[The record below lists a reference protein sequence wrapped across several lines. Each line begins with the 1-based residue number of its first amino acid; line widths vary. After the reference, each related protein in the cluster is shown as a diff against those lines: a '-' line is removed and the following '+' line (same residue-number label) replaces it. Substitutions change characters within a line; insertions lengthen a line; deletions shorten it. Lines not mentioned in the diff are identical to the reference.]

1 MRRHASLVQAR
12 HGGAEGRHGGFTL
25 IELLVV
31 IAIIAIWIGLPL
43 RAVQKVRE
51 AANRAQCSNNLKKMG
66 IGLHN
71 HHSVFKR
78 LPSGGWGWNWVG
90 DPDRGTG
97 RSQPGGWVYS
107 ILSFVEQDNLAKLG
121 QGGSTAQKQTA
132 ATQLL
137 ATPIPIFNCPSR
149 RTGGPYPNAGN
160 YNYYVVN
167 TSIVPKLLAR
177 TDYAAN
183 SGSQQANEINGGPT
197 DVAQENTFG
206 WGTTTY
212 PTITGVI
219 FRRSE
224 IRFGDITRGTS

>member
-31 IAIIAIWIGLPL
+31 IAIIAILIGLLLP
-43 RAVQKVRE
+43 AVQKVRE
-51 AANRAQCSNNLKKMG
+51 AAARTQCSNNLKQMG

-97 RSQPGGWVYS
+97 RDQPGGWIYS
-107 ILSFVEQDNLAKLG
+107 TLSYVEQDNLAKLG
-121 QGGSTAQKQTA
+121 RGGSTAQKQTA
-132 ATQLL
+132 ALQLL
-137 ATPIPIFNCPSR
+137 ATPILIYNSPSR

-160 YNYYVVN
+160 YNYYVVD
-167 TSIVPKLLAR
+167 TAIVPKQLAR

-183 SGSQQANEINGGPT
+183 AGSQQANEINGGPT
-197 DVAQENTFG
+197 SLLAGDNGSFNWGNLNFG
-206 WGTTTY
+206 S
-212 PTITGVI
+212 PITGVI
-219 FRRSE
+219 
-224 IRFGDITRGTS
+224 